1 MNHTMITAAIV
12 TVLATL
18 VEDQEHLLRQHNQQ
32 MLTTRMITME
42 IMLMMVV
49 VVVVV
54 THKREPVWQGD
65 QYQVNAKHALIP
77 LPLIRNR
84 ILKIFFP
91 ITSPGYYNRTIV
103 YVPEKS
109 SYTRVWSYR
118 IGQHSRWNLRC
129 CRSQSKHYFK
139 HYILCAKSCHI
150 GSNIWSWDGQTE
162 KITKDRLLVIRV
174 SEVDPYGPYLYSS
187 ISFLI
192 V

>member
-1 MNHTMITAAIV
+1 
-12 TVLATL
+12 
-18 VEDQEHLLRQHNQQ
+18 

-42 IMLMMVV
+42 IMLLMMM

-54 THKREPVWQGD
+54 THKREPVWQGN

-109 SYTRVWSYR
+109 SYTRVWSFR
-118 IGQHSRWNLRC
+118 IGQLSRWNLRE
-129 CRSQSKHYFK
+129 CRSSSQSKHYFK
-139 HYILCAKSCHI
+139 HYILCTKSRRI
-150 GSNIWSWDGQTE
+150 GSNIWSWDRQTE
-162 KITKDRLLVIRV
+162 KTNQGSPSSNQ
-174 SEVDPYGPYLYSS
+174 SEWSRSIWS
-187 ISFLI
+187 ISL
-192 V
+192 